1 MSGGALLGVAA
12 GIAIGRSSD
21 DDDPADF
28 GNDASA
34 EAANALAMM
43 VVGGVAGYFIAPER
57 WRTVWRNS
65 R

>member
-1 MSGGALLGVAA
+1 MSGGALLGAAA